1 MMFSRKENLRD
12 MQFRQKQEHRQIEE
26 YDHMSQARREALA
39 ASFEREKQVPLHA
52 CMVADCNTE

>member
-1 MMFSRKENLRD
+1 